1 LNLAVE
7 PDGRRTYPA
16 KSPGKRKFVTLVNNV
31 PCIPTHQKIPYVY
44 HLMPRGLEQKAR
56 ITARFLKRKLSEYE
70 EIKSQI
76 NEIASEAEKDGSMD
90 LLSDDT
96 LKRLS
101 STH

>member
-1 LNLAVE
+1 
-7 PDGRRTYPA
+7 
-16 KSPGKRKFVTLVNNV
+16 
-31 PCIPTHQKIPYVY
+31 
-44 HLMPRGLEQKAR
+44 M
-56 ITARFLKRKLSEYE
+56 KRKLSEYE

-76 NEIASEAEKDGSMD
+76 KEIASEAEKDGSID